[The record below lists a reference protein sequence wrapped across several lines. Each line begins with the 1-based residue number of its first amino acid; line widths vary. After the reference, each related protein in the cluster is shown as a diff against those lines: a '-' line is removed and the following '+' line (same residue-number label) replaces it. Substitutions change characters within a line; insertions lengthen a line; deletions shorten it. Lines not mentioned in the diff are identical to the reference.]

1 SRMRSLAGIVWR
13 TLVLFAVLLTVVGVP
28 SASAQDDQPG
38 PVHVIEVR
46 GTIDLGLAPFLD
58 RALDEAERA
67 AAEAVIIEIDT
78 FGGRLDAVIQM
89 RDSLIDSPLRTV
101 ALVDAT
107 AFSAGALVAI
117 AAEEIWMSPGST
129 MGAATPVEGTT
140 GEVAD
145 EKTISA
151 VRATF
156 ESTAEERGRDPRV
169 AAAMVDGSVEIEGL
183 VEEGR
188 LLTLTVSQAE
198 EFGYAD
204 GLAAD
209 RSELLEEL
217 GLADR
222 ELIEL
227 SPSFVEQLARFITNP
242 VVASLLLL
250 AGMLAVLT
258 DLLSGGLGIGVVA
271 GLGLLGLFF
280 WGHML
285 AGLAGWEDLALVVLG
300 LLLMAVE
307 IFVFPGFGVAGI
319 LGLLALGAG
328 AFLAMIFREFDF
340 VTNED
345 LVRAALTVSL
355 TLVAVVV
362 GTIVLIAT
370 VARRGPPSGLVLR
383 PGVGAASSASQRPNT
398 GWVRWLDVAAKLPS
412 DRAPTDGARRDGTAD
427 VEADGGSPAATSS
440 LVGRTGTALSDLR
453 PSGVADLDGERVDVV
468 TAGDYVRR
476 GEPIEVIVDEGY
488 RRVVRRIDT

>member
-1 SRMRSLAGIVWR
+1 MRRLTRVGWR
-13 TLVLFAVLLTVVGVP
+13 TLVLFVVLLTVVGAP
-28 SASAQDDQPG
+28 SAGAQDDRLG
-38 PVHVIEVR
+38 PVYVIEIG

-58 RALDEAERA
+58 RALGEAERA
-67 AAEAVIIEIDT
+67 DASAVIIEIDT

-89 RDSLIDSPLRTV
+89 RDTLIDSPLRTV

-107 AFSAGALVAI
+107 AFSAGALIAI
-117 AAEEIWMSPGST
+117 AAEEIWMTPGAT
-129 MGAATPVEGTT
+129 MGAATPVDGTT

-156 ESTAEERGRDPRV
+156 ESTAAERGRDPQV
-169 AAAMVDGSVEIEGL
+169 AAAMVDDSIEIEGL
-183 VEEGR
+183 ITEGR
-188 LLTLTVSQAE
+188 LLTLTVSQAV

-209 RSELLEEL
+209 RNALLDEL

-227 SPSFVEQLARFITNP
+227 SPSFAEQLARFITNP
-242 VVASLLLL
+242 IVASLLLL
-250 AGMLAVLT
+250 AGMLAVVT
-258 DLLSGGLGIGVVA
+258 DLLSGGLGIGVLA

-300 LLLMAVE
+300 LLLIAVE

-319 LGLLALGAG
+319 LGLIALGAG
-328 AFLAMIFREFDF
+328 AFMAMIFREFDF

-345 LVRAALTVSL
+345 LVRATLTVSL
-355 TLVAVVV
+355 TMVAVVV

-370 VARRGPPSGLVLR
+370 VARRGPPSGLVLQPR
-383 PGVGAASSASQRPNT
+383 VGAAPSISERPNT
-398 GWVRWLDVAAKLPS
+398 GWVRWFDVAAKLPS
-412 DRAPTDGARRDGTAD
+412 DRTPIGG
-427 VEADGGSPAATSS
+427 EQHGGADGVEVADGSATAPSS
-440 LVGRTGTALSDLR
+440 MVGATGTALSDLR
-453 PSGVADLDGERVDVV
+453 PSGVADFGGERVDVV
-468 TAGDYVRR
+468 TSGGYIRR
-476 GEPIEVIVDEGY
+476 GESIEVVVDEGY
-488 RRVVRRIDT
+488 RRVVRRIES